1 MKVSLSSNWVCLNFL
16 GLVPFWIMCYHTVM
30 PSWVFRESEMC
41 GSKFFSRVNF
51 VGPRLFLECIL
62 LVHVIFSWV
71 FHGSNF
77 FLRTNFV
84 NQRFS
89 VVDCVRNGERK
100 LKYTKTSQ
108 TVYSIPNRFQQL
120 SGLFCIK
127 KGHHLPN

>member
-1 MKVSLSSNWVCLNFL
+1 MSVPKFRGTRAIVNHVLSYRYAFV
-16 GLVPFWIMCYHTVM
+16 GI
-30 PSWVFRESEMC
+30 SWVRNVFSWVIYE
-41 GSKFFSRVNF
+41 SKFFPRGNF
-51 VGPRLFLECIL
+51 VGPRLFLECI
-62 LVHVIFSWV
+62 SWV
-71 FHGSNF
+71 QTFFSRVFRGSNF

-127 KGHHLPN
+127 KGHHLRN